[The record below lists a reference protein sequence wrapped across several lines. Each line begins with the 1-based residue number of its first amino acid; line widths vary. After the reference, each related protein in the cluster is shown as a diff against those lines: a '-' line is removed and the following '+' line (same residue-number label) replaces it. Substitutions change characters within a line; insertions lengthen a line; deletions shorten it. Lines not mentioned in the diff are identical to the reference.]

1 MLVIHYNYKF
11 YILFTAAHN
20 QIIVLQQQGT
30 GGTGGPNLSTNI
42 TAINNQVSAL
52 SVQLTGILQYKIYKI
67 GCCISP
73 MHFYQFSAAQNQIIV
88 LQQQETNEPNLFS
101 NLTAIN
107 NQISL
112 LSNQITS
119 TEFIR
124 FIRLV
129 VSLTIPFLF
138 IAANNQ
144 IVVLQQQ
151 GTGGTVGLNLSSNI
165 TALKN
170 QVSLLANQ
178 LTSIDIRHLDLLN
191 WSILTILNINSCTE
205 SNHRPSATRGQ

>member
-1 MLVIHYNYKF
+1 M
-11 YILFTAAHN
+11 
-20 QIIVLQQQGT
+20 
-30 GGTGGPNLSTNI
+30 
-42 TAINNQVSAL
+42 
-52 SVQLTGILQYKIYKI
+52 
-67 GCCISP
+67 
-73 MHFYQFSAAQNQIIV
+73 
-88 LQQQETNEPNLFS
+88 FS

-107 NQISL
+107 NQIYL

-178 LTSIDIRHLDLLN
+178 LTSIDFRHLDLLN